1 MSQLL
6 AGVDL
11 GGTTAK
17 LAVADLEGEIVSE
30 CAIATEA
37 HHGPENVL
45 ARIGDQLEEL
55 ASKSSASISTIG
67 FGAPGL
73 VDIETG
79 RTRFLPNLTGNWR
92 DVDVAGTLGKR
103 FSCPVRVLNDARAA
117 TLAELRFG
125 HGASTPGLKMAF
137 FSIGTGIGGGVA
149 VNGELLLG
157 PLGSAGELGH
167 QTILPDGPLCGCGN
181 HGCLETLA
189 SGTAIAAEGIRLM
202 QMGLAPHLYE
212 AVDGDA
218 NRVTPREMN
227 LAAVHDSALRDA
239 LERAVTWIGIAAAN
253 VVTMLHPDL
262 IVFGGGVAALGDL
275 LLDTV
280 RDQITTRV
288 GMFPTDN
295 VRVELSQLGDRAG
308 VLGAIALAADAYQT
322 PSSSSSGMHS

>member
-1 MSQLL
+1 MTRFL

-11 GGTTAK
+11 GGTTVK
-17 LAVADLEGEIVSE
+17 LALADANGSVVSE
-30 CAIATEA
+30 QAISTDA
-37 HHGPENVL
+37 HQGPNAVL
-45 ARIGDQLEEL
+45 SRIGDQLGEL
-55 ASKSSASISTIG
+55 ASQHSASISAIG

-92 DVDVAGTLGKR
+92 DVDVSGILGKR
-103 FSCPVRVLNDARAA
+103 FSCPVRVLNDARTA

-125 HGASTPGLKMAF
+125 HGTSASGLTMAF

-149 VNGELLLG
+149 VKGELLLG

-181 HGCLETLA
+181 RGCLETLA
-189 SGTAIAAEGIRLM
+189 SGTAISAEGVRLM

-212 AVDGDA
+212 AVNGDA
-218 NRVTPREMN
+218 NRVTPREMK
-227 LAAVHDSALRDA
+227 LAAAHDSAIKNA
-239 LERAVTWIGIAAAN
+239 IQRAATWIGIAAAN
-253 VVTMLHPDL
+253 VVTVLHPDL
-262 IVFGGGVAALGDL
+262 IVLGGGVAALGDL

-280 RDQITTRV
+280 RDQIVTRV

-295 VRVELSQLGDRAG
+295 VRVELSRLGDRAG
-308 VLGAIALAADAYQT
+308 LLGAIALAGDALHST
-322 PSSSSSGMHS
+322 SSSSSGMHS